1 MLVLIDRSWCCVM
14 SCEVHFVRCLGT
26 LRAVVMVVKVV
37 TMVFVFTM
45 VVRMVGRV
53 RCGGVMVVRRDI
65 LIVIWLLRI
74 AEPWSVAQGAR
85 FEYLR
90 DGVFY
95 EVTIRLR
102 ICWIRWFIIILVLVT
117 RFLFCIVI
125 ILIFIIII
133 VFTGRITKSIA
144 VTRVVLHT
152 PVHISPT

>member
-1 MLVLIDRSWCCVM
+1 MLVMIDWSWCGVM
-14 SCEVHFVRCLGT
+14 AGQINSVRG
-26 LRAVVMVVKVV
+26 LRALRGVVVVL
-37 TMVFVFTM
+37 
-45 VVRMVGRV
+45 VVRLVGRLV
-53 RCGGVMVVRRDI
+53 IVSVLWMIVVV
-65 LIVIWLLRI
+65 VIWLLRI

-90 DGVFY
+90 DGFFY

-102 ICWIRWFIIILVLVT
+102 ICWICWFIIILVLVT

-152 PVHISPT
+152 PVHISPS